1 MNDNEIED
9 STSKWNAELEF
20 IQITDKSDFIYQKY
34 GKIKVYGGGEDGIK
48 RESNPP
54 HFHIEMKNDEEI
66 QVSIPS
72 KLDGELKTITG
83 ELFNQIIGHFIAQE
97 QRGIITEDE
106 FYKRM
111 YQFNSFEE
119 EVRNNIKYPI
129 VDIDL

>member
-9 STSKWNAELEF
+9 SASKWNAELEF
-20 IQITDKSDFIYQKY
+20 AQITNKDDFFYHKN

-48 RESNPP
+48 REHNPP

-83 ELFNQIIGHFIAQE
+83 ELNNEMIEDLRIWFKLPFKMDAGKNNYKALKLFWNTLNDGDDNVDQI
-97 QRGIITEDE
+97 
-106 FYKRM
+106 
-111 YQFNSFEE
+111 
-119 EVRNNIKYPI
+119 
-129 VDIDL
+129 